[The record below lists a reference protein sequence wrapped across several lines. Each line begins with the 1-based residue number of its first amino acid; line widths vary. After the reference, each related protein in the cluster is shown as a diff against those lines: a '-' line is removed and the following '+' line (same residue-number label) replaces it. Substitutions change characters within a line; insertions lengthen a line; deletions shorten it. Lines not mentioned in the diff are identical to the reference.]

1 MNKIPILKINKFI
14 FEKNDHEFYANNL
27 ISHCNEFHNSIA
39 LPHKHDFYLIVL
51 FTAGTGIHEIDFTS
65 YDITAGSVFLL
76 NPGQTHHW
84 ALSDDIDGYIFFHSE
99 SFYDLYYTDKKVAE
113 FPFFYTRQNSPHIQ
127 LPSSELKTVSE
138 YFQKINYEY
147 PNQHLLR
154 FHKIRSLIDLLYID
168 LTRLYNH
175 KNEITKTKNNSY
187 FNKLHL
193 LEKLIDEHFKTEKS
207 PHKYA
212 EQLNIS
218 TKHLN
223 RIVQTILNKT
233 TQDLI
238 SERIILESKRMLISS
253 KFTLSN
259 IALELGYDDYSY
271 FTRFFKKKTFETP
284 SEFLKKYQK

>member
-1 MNKIPILKINKFI
+1 MIKIPILKINKFI

-27 ISHCNEFHNSIA
+27 ISHCNEFLNSIA
-39 LPHKHDFYLIVL
+39 LPHKHDFYLTVL

-84 ALSDDIDGYIFFHSE
+84 TLSDDIDGYIFFHSE

-113 FPFFYTRQNSPHIQ
+113 FPFFYTRQNTPKIQ
-127 LPSSELKTVSE
+127 LPSSELKIVSE

-147 PNQHLLR
+147 TNQHLLR

-168 LTRLYNH
+168 LTRLYNY

-187 FNKLHL
+187 FTQLHQ
-193 LEKLIDEHFKTEKS
+193 LEKLIEEHFKTEKS

-212 EQLNIS
+212 KQLNIS

-238 SERIILESKRMLISS
+238 SERIILESKRMLIGS